1 MRSVAFDLGAESG
14 RAILGTLENG
24 CLKLQEI
31 HRFSNRP
38 VWVRGNFYWD
48 TLELW
53 REIKEGLRLALR
65 EDPTICS
72 LGIDTWGVDFGLLD
86 EAGNLLGNP
95 LHYRDPQNQLGFESA
110 VAQVGREK
118 IWNQT
123 GIQSL
128 SFNSIFQLKTLL
140 AKNSAALS
148 LSRKLLFMPDLL
160 TYFFTGEQVSEYT
173 IASTSSMLSHS
184 GKVWA
189 EELLAE
195 LGLPTNILADVVA
208 PGTVVGKLLPDVQRE
223 VGGGEALVVVA
234 PAEHDTASAV
244 VAVPA
249 QGDDFAYLSCGTWS
263 LLGVETEEPVLS
275 RAAMDGGLTNEGGF
289 DGKIRLLKNI
299 MGLWL
304 LQQSRRQWS
313 REGENYSYGELTQMA
328 EAAPAFSSL
337 IDPDDPDFLNPP
349 SMPGAIASY
358 CRRTGQHV
366 PQTKGEFCRT
376 ILESLALKY
385 RWTMERL
392 REATG
397 KKLPVL
403 HMVGGGIQNQLLCQF
418 AANACGVKV
427 VAGPVE
433 ATAIGNLMV
442 QAIATGEVEGI
453 DQAREIIASSFPPAQ
468 YLPQQ
473 REQWE
478 AQYNRFLM
486 LLK

>member
-1 MRSVAFDLGAESG
+1 
-14 RAILGTLENG
+14 
-24 CLKLQEI
+24 
-31 HRFSNRP
+31 
-38 VWVRGNFYWD
+38 
-48 TLELW
+48 
-53 REIKEGLRLALR
+53 
-65 EDPTICS
+65 
-72 LGIDTWGVDFGLLD
+72 
-86 EAGNLLGNP
+86 
-95 LHYRDPQNQLGFESA
+95 
-110 VAQVGREK
+110 
-118 IWNQT
+118 
-123 GIQSL
+123 
-128 SFNSIFQLKTLL
+128 
-140 AKNSAALS
+140 
-148 LSRKLLFMPDLL
+148 
-160 TYFFTGEQVSEYT
+160 
-173 IASTSSMLSHS
+173 
-184 GKVWA
+184 
-189 EELLAE
+189 
-195 LGLPTNILADVVA
+195 
-208 PGTVVGKLLPDVQRE
+208 
-223 VGGGEALVVVA
+223 
-234 PAEHDTASAV
+234 
-244 VAVPA
+244 
-249 QGDDFAYLSCGTWS
+249 
-263 LLGVETEEPVLS
+263 
-275 RAAMDGGLTNEGGF
+275 MDGGLTNEGGF
-289 DGKIRLLKNI
+289 GGKIRLLKNI

-349 SMPGAIASY
+349 SMPEAIASY